1 MNERELPPFLR
12 LIKARCH
19 LWKMV
24 QSDSI
29 NEIDCRFFTI
39 RTVCENTQRPTA
51 RRHILPSQSRAKQ
64 NLATI
69 NYACFLIFQV
79 EHKLNWSFVR
89 FIFIARLFSV
99 PSLWTSFFLPIEII
113 EFVNFFISHN
123 SSSFSSQM
131 ACTKHNKHNK
141 SIFDVFSS
149 TLLFV
154 SLSSPFWQKQK
165 TLHAIKNKLRDKYLS
180 ENFVFVST
188 IWKKTLKEKKNEVGK
203 QQQQASWF
211 FVSIVNR

>member
-1 MNERELPPFLR
+1 MCNCASDALLTPQRLLFTISEWKGFFVSMLPSISSRRSLKISLTRNERRELPPFFR
-12 LIKARCH
+12 LITARCH

-39 RTVCENTQRPTA
+39 RTVCEYTQRPTA

-99 PSLWTSFFLPIEII
+99 PSLSTSFFLPIEII

-123 SSSFSSQM
+123 SSSFFSQM

-154 SLSSPFWQKQK
+154 FSIFSVLAEAKDI
-165 TLHAIKNKLRDKYLS
+165 TCDK
-180 ENFVFVST
+180 
-188 IWKKTLKEKKNEVGK
+188 K
-203 QQQQASWF
+203 
-211 FVSIVNR
+211 

>member
-1 MNERELPPFLR
+1 MKRLFQLNASFQLITPFIKNFSHKKRTNENFPRSYVSLR
-12 LIKARCH
+12 QDVICEKWFRAIPSTRLTADFS
-19 LWKMV
+19 
-24 QSDSI
+24 QSG
-29 NEIDCRFFTI
+29 RF
-39 RTVCENTQRPTA
+39 VNTHRPTA
-51 RRHILPSQSRAKQ
+51 RRHILPLQSRAKQ

-99 PSLWTSFFLPIEII
+99 PSLSTSFFLPIEII

-123 SSSFSSQM
+123 SSSFAFPKLLVQNIINITNQFLTCSAQLY
-131 ACTKHNKHNK
+131 
-141 SIFDVFSS
+141 FS
-149 TLLFV
+149 F

-165 TLHAIKNKLRDKYLS
+165 TLHAIKNKLGDKYLS

-188 IWKKTLKEKKNEVGK
+188 I
-203 QQQQASWF
+203 
-211 FVSIVNR
+211 